1 LSIEMDGCTVTH
13 DQEGLAQGLRLK
25 GVVDGL
31 NDALLAAVVILGMI
45 KLVTT
50 LLEQIDKGS
59 SKPFGSD
66 FQRELLLDGLVDTR
80 WFSSLLEAMKQSD

>member
-1 LSIEMDGCTVTH
+1 M
-13 DQEGLAQGLRLK
+13 
-25 GVVDGL
+25 DGL

-59 SKPFGSD
+59 SKPFGAD
-66 FQRELLLDGLVDTR
+66 FQRELLLHGLLDTR
-80 WFSSLLEAMKQSD
+80 WFTMLVEAMNSTD